1 MQRVDICEFCADE
14 LSAVYTVRRVGE
26 TKAKACAQCGRK
38 MLLGRY
44 ELTKKAGEK

>member
-1 MQRVDICEFCADE
+1 MQRVDICEFCAD
-14 LSAVYTVRRVGE
+14 AFRTAYNVRRVGE